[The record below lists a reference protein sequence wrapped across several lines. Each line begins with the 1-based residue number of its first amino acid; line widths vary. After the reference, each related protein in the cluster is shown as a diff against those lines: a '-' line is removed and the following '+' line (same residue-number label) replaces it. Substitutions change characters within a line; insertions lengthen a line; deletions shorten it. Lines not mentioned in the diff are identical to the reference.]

1 MNVREEIILQENAV
15 IKQKNWIKIKNKQ
28 IRLEEEESTEM
39 EQDEFN
45 LYKINTIIHGVKKQ
59 LLK

>member
-45 LYKINTIIHGVKKQ
+45 LYKINTIIHGVKKL

>member
-45 LYKINTIIHGVKKQ
+45 LYKINTMIHGVKKQ

>member
-39 EQDEFN
+39 EQNEFN
-45 LYKINTIIHGVKKQ
+45 LYKINTIIHEVKKQ